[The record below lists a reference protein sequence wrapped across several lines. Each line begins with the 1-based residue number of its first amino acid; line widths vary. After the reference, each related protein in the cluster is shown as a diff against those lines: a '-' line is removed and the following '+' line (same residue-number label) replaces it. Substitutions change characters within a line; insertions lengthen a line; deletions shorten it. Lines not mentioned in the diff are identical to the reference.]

1 MTGSSRSSEYRR
13 EGGWEA
19 GVKDLELTGTCLWML
34 VANSKKNQL
43 DLCQN
48 VRVMS
53 ILVFFSGERVNG
65 GRGGGKRQAGVKD
78 FELTGPCQWTLVT
91 NSKKNRLDSCQN
103 GQVMTILHSWW
114 IPPPPLPVS
123 SAPF

>member
-1 MTGSSRSSEYRR
+1 MYPLYSRRLPATPGVTKLPMDI
-13 EGGWEA
+13 GGQQQ
-19 GVKDLELTGTCLWML
+19 
-34 VANSKKNQL
+34 KNQL

-65 GRGGGKRQAGVKD
+65 GRVGVKRQAGVKD

-91 NSKKNRLDSCQN
+91 NSKTNQLDLCQN
-103 GQVMTILHSWW
+103 VRVMSILVF
-114 IPPPPLPVS
+114 VS
-123 SAPF
+123 GDG

>member
-1 MTGSSRSSEYRR
+1 MGS
-13 EGGWEA
+13 G
-19 GVKDLELTGTCLWML
+19 
-34 VANSKKNQL
+34 SKGFGAHWTLPMDIDGQQQKNQL

-65 GRGGGKRQAGVKD
+65 GRVGGKRQAGVKD

-114 IPPPPLPVS
+114 IPPLPVS